1 MPIETTIA
9 ELTDAIKSLTKA
21 LLANKGTAAQ
31 HRVTDAELEADAK
44 ARRDATAA
52 ANAKKDQ
59 AAAEKKAVDTT
70 ATATAQGTAQTE
82 KAATSG
88 GEPASIDFATQIQAK
103 IVHMAAS
110 GKRAEALAILGEFG
124 AKRASDIKPE
134 DYARAV
140 ELIGKVA

>member
-1 MPIETTIA
+1 MPIESTIA

-21 LLANKGTAAQ
+21 LIANTGAAMPQ
-31 HRVTDAELEADAK
+31 AEK
-44 ARRDATAA
+44 AQPE
-52 ANAKKDQ
+52 KKDVKP
-59 AAAEKKAVDTT
+59 AAEKKAVDTQPT
-70 ATATAQGTAQTE
+70 ATAPAAVQTE
-82 KAATSG
+82 KAETSG
-88 GEPASIDFATQIQAK
+88 DEQVSIDFATQIQAK

-110 GKRAEALAILGEFG
+110 GKRAEALAVLAEFG

>member
-1 MPIETTIA
+1 MPIESTIA

-21 LLANKGTAAQ
+21 LIANNGAQPAAEKS
-31 HRVTDAELEADAK
+31 VTE
-44 ARRDATAA
+44 
-52 ANAKKDQ
+52 KKDVKPV
-59 AAAEKKAVDTT
+59 AEKKAVDTQPT
-70 ATATAQGTAQTE
+70 ATEPAAAQTE
-82 KAATSG
+82 KAETSG

-140 ELIGKVA
+140 ELIGQVA

>member
-21 LLANKGTAAQ
+21 LLANNGAAMPQ
-31 HRVTDAELEADAK
+31 AEKAVTE
-44 ARRDATAA
+44 
-52 ANAKKDQ
+52 KKDVKPV
-59 AAAEKKAVDTT
+59 AEKKAVDTT
-70 ATATAQGTAQTE
+70 ATATAQATAQTKKVE
-82 KAATSG
+82 TSG
-88 GEPASIDFATQIQAK
+88 DEPASIDFVEQIQK
-103 IVHMAAS
+103 PIVALAAG
-110 GKRAEALAILGEFG
+110 GKRAEALEILNVFG